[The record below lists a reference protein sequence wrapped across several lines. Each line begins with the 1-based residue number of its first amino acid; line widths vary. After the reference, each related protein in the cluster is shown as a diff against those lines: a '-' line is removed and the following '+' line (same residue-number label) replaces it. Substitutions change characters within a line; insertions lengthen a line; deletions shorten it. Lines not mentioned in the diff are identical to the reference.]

1 MFFFFPFFKKKYKF
15 PRIKWK
21 VKPRKVM
28 KDYIALNWLEPELA
42 KKFGI
47 KKREVW
53 VREDW
58 WKDPEK
64 RKRLNVH
71 EKVEINLRL
80 RSKLPYK
87 KAHEIANKFEHNA
100 LKHIR
105 GRK

>member
-1 MFFFFPFFKKKYKF
+1 MSNKKQKNL
-15 PRIKWK
+15 RIKWRI
-21 VKPRKVM
+21 KPKRVM
-28 KDYIALNWLEPELA
+28 KDYIALNWLEPKLA

-47 KKREVW
+47 KKGEVW

-80 RSKLPYK
+80 RSKLPYE
-87 KAHEIANKFEHNA
+87 KAHKIANKFEHRA

-105 GRK
+105 GRR